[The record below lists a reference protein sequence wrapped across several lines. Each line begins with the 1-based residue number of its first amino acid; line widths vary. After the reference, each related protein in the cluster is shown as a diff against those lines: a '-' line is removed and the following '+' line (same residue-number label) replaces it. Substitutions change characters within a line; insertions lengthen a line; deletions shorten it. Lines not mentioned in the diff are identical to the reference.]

1 MLQIVCAVKESK
13 VIDMGKSNSDSN
25 EKQQQELRFPMME
38 NAEYHNAQNKEIKLG
53 AEEGLD
59 VSIYSNPEF
68 NWLQM
73 EQIRMGLKDKVDAS
87 VYANP
92 AYSYETMR
100 QIRLALYSAMDL
112 IPYLNRGFTDDALEE
127 IRLALLNRLPLEEWL
142 KDDMCA
148 PQIHEI
154 RMGLCEQLDISAYA
168 DTKYNWM
175 QMREIRLG
183 LEKRLNVSIYA
194 NYLFS
199 HFQMKEI
206 RLGLEAGLDVSSY
219 CGLIY
224 SATDMKEKRQNLIN
238 GKIAK
243 PVPVNGKS
251 SIPDS
256 FRKHEFSISIEDN
269 GNKAYAYV
277 PRLTGNMV
285 TKEDIYNDLKR
296 RKIVFGIIPEAITD
310 LIDKKR
316 TNERILIAEGIPAQR
331 GKDGWFE
338 FFVRLDMPRIP
349 APLPDGGVDY
359 VNIEAFEMVDEGEK
373 IAVYH
378 PAGKGTDGK
387 NIYDETIHADNGTE
401 QKPLRGEGFVIAPD
415 GVTYLSKMSGK
426 FEYINGRIIITN
438 MLVVREDVTAVTGKL
453 EVDGSVYVIGSI
465 YSGGYIKASGDIII
479 ERNVE
484 AARLIAG
491 GNVMIKQGSCSK
503 NDCFIEAAG
512 EVSGKFFEAANIN
525 ARGNVK
531 ANYIMNSNINT
542 MGRVIVSGKKG
553 VLLGGRICA
562 VNGVDTYNLGNSSHL
577 RTLMEVGRNELYER
591 EQARY
596 AEKREEL
603 LVELSA
609 LEKGWSKILQLLTS
623 GKEVSKDT
631 VRKMHATMEV
641 RNKELAEL
649 DAEISKLANMTD
661 QSMNAPVYIRG
672 KAYEGSVI
680 IINTIKYL
688 LSAEVKR
695 VIFKLRDKKVVMVT
709 L

>member
-1 MLQIVCAVKESK
+1 
-13 VIDMGKSNSDSN
+13 MGKSNSDSN

-243 PVPVNGKS
+243 PVPVSGKS